1 MGRTCRRTDC
11 VAKPLSGLFE
21 RFGSLVG
28 SCPLYF
34 LVIPLILSVVLGGGF
49 TFLKDREDND
59 FERQFTPRKGP
70 SKATRAFLREHFP
83 DNDSMFSE
91 DRLYDKGSFAS
102 LIAVSTSSSNIL
114 ANPAFEDIVRLNNR
128 ILNITVLNGSVGF
141 SELCAKAR
149 GECVSNVLLEVIGSS
164 ETDQS
169 TITFP
174 VQTHGSGSVFLGSV
188 LGGVIAEA
196 NGSVTS
202 AQAVKLLYHLDNKA
216 NTADASKAWLGAFKR
231 LLSEETDGKHIDV
244 SYYTSKSKQEEI
256 DSHTTDGFP
265 LFLITYAC
273 AITFSVIS
281 CLRLDNVRN
290 KVWVA
295 VFGVLS
301 TGLAVLSSFGLLL
314 YIGVPFVI
322 TVANSPFLILGIGLN
337 NMFVM
342 VSDWQHTN
350 VKDPVP
356 KRMAHSYK
364 EAVMSITIT
373 ALTDV
378 FKFSVGVAS
387 DFPSVQAFS
396 LYASVSIVFCFI
408 YTITLFGAFLAL
420 NGRREASNR
429 HWLTCKKVS
438 SDHSDDYSAVYNICC
453 VGGDY
458 DKNTGAEKKTPA
470 SNFFKDYYGP
480 FLIKPCVKAVVI
492 FLYVVYL
499 AASIYGCLHVQQG
512 IELYDLASDNSHVIR
527 FNRKDRQYIS
537 DYGPSVMVIVNE
549 EFPYWDKTKRHQLQG
564 CIEDFKKLQFVDEDI
579 STSWLDSYLS
589 YGRETHLN
597 LDDKDVFLKNLSRFF
612 DSFPFLQQDVNL
624 TGDAIRASRFFIQ
637 TVDIANSSMEIHM
650 FTGLK
655 TTAGRCRAASL
666 SVYNQKFIFYDQY
679 DVVVSTTIK
688 NVFVITAGM
697 LVVSLLLIPDLLCAL
712 WLTCSIGSV
721 TAGVT
726 GFMALWDV
734 TLDSI
739 SMIVFTL
746 CIGFTVDFS
755 AHVSHAF
762 ASSERTSPNDK
773 AVDALSSLGYPILQG
788 AVSTILGVSVLATS
802 QFHTFR
808 TFFKIF
814 FLVMFIGMLHGL
826 IFIPVFLTQL
836 TCGSDKSKD
845 EGKDKSWQISK

>member
-21 RFGSLVG
+21 RLGSLVG

-34 LVIPLILSVVLGGGF
+34 LVIPLILSAALGGGF

-70 SKATRAFLREHFP
+70 SKATRAFVRGHFP
-83 DNDSMFSE
+83 YNDSMFSE
-91 DRLYDKGSFAS
+91 HRLYDKGSFAS

-128 ILNITVLNGSVGF
+128 VLNITVLNGSVGF

-149 GECVSNVLLEVIGSS
+149 GECVSNVLLEVIVSS
-164 ETDQS
+164 EADQS
-169 TITFP
+169 SIAFP

-202 AQAVKLLYHLDNKA
+202 AQAVKLLYHLDNKE
-216 NTADASKAWLGAFKR
+216 NTADASEAWLRAFKR

-244 SYYTSKSKQEEI
+244 SYYTSKSRQEEI
-256 DSHTTDGFP
+256 DGHTTDGFP

-295 VFGVLS
+295 VFGVLP

-356 KRMAHSYK
+356 TRMAHSYK

-387 DFPSVQAFS
+387 DFPSVQSFS
-396 LYASVSIVFCFI
+396 LYASVSIVLCYI

-429 HWLTCKKVS
+429 HWLTCKKIP
-438 SDHSDDYSAVYNICC
+438 SDHSDRYSAVYNICC

-458 DKNTGAEKKTPA
+458 DKNTGAEEKHPA
-470 SNFFKDYYGP
+470 N
-480 FLIKPCVKAVVI
+480 
-492 FLYVVYL
+492 
-499 AASIYGCLHVQQG
+499 
-512 IELYDLASDNSHVIR
+512 
-527 FNRKDRQYIS
+527 
-537 DYGPSVMVIVNE
+537 
-549 EFPYWDKTKRHQLQG
+549 
-564 CIEDFKKLQFVDEDI
+564 
-579 STSWLDSYLS
+579 
-589 YGRETHLN
+589 
-597 LDDKDVFLKNLSRFF
+597 
-612 DSFPFLQQDVNL
+612 VNL
-624 TGDAIRASRFFIQ
+624 TGDAVRASRFFIQ
-637 TVDIANSSMEIHM
+637 TVDIADASTEIHM

-666 SVYNQKFIFYDQY
+666 SVYNQNFIFYDQY
-679 DVVVSTTIK
+679 DVVVSSTIK

-697 LVVSLLLIPDLLCAL
+697 LVVSLLLIPDPLCAL

-726 GFMALWDV
+726 GFMVLWNV
-734 TLDSI
+734 TLTSI
-739 SMIVFTL
+739 SMIIFTI

-762 ASSERTSPNDK
+762 ASSERTSPDDK
-773 AVDALSSLGYPILQG
+773 AVDALSSLGYPVLQG
-788 AVSTILGVSVLATS
+788 ALSTILGMSVLT
-802 QFHTFR
+802 T
-808 TFFKIF
+808 
-814 FLVMFIGMLHGL
+814 LHADR
-826 IFIPVFLTQL
+826 IKVKTKV
-836 TCGSDKSKD
+836 DKSL
-845 EGKDKSWQISK
+845 QISKL